1 MVPPPDPGLL
11 RLYDLAMRGEMLTL
25 QDEAARLGREH
36 PEAAL
41 FCTEMRELARDFDD
55 ARILAILRPLVGE
68 PA

>member
-1 MVPPPDPGLL
+1 
-11 RLYDLAMRGEMLTL
+11 MRGEMLTL